1 MKQHI
6 TAIIPCFNEEK
17 SIKDI
22 VSKVKK
28 YCDNIIIIDDASS
41 DKSPEILESIKDD
54 SNINVSVFRNNKNK
68 GIGFSV
74 KRGLY
79 EALKLKTDIIIKI
92 DGDGQHLPEDIPI
105 FLDKINNENFD
116 FVKGNRF
123 LLKKNLKNMP
133 FKKLLGNLIVT
144 NLQKLI
150 SGNYFI
156 SDPNNG
162 FLAFKR
168 EIFDA
173 IDIEFLQNN
182 YFFENSLLISASA
195 HNFYIGEVGIDTIY
209 SDEKSSIPMIR
220 ASIKTL
226 PTFLKLL
233 FLKNII
239 SARYNLSINSIL
251 FFLFWPILLIN
262 LIYNL
267 ISLWVVLVFI
277 VVVYVMVDLLNY
289 FNNKKI

>member
-1 MKQHI
+1 M
-6 TAIIPCFNEEK
+6 
-17 SIKDI
+17 
-22 VSKVKK
+22 SKHNS
-28 YCDNIIIIDDASS
+28 YSS
-41 DKSPEILESIKDD
+41 
-54 SNINVSVFRNNKNK
+54 NNVFVFRNEKNK

-79 EALKLKTDIIIKI
+79 EALKIKSDIIIKI

-105 FLDKINNENFD
+105 FLEKINNENFD
-116 FVKGNRF
+116 FIKGNRF
-123 LLKKNLKNMP
+123 LIKKNLKNMP
-133 FKKLLGNLIVT
+133 LNKLLGNLIVT

-162 FLAFKR
+162 FLAFRR

-173 IDIEFLQNN
+173 IDIELLQDN

-209 SDEKSSIPMIR
+209 SDEKSSIPLVR
-220 ASIKTL
+220 AAVKTL

-233 FLKNII
+233 FLKNFI

-251 FFLFWPILLIN
+251 FFLFWPILIIN

-267 ISLWVVLVFI
+267 IYLWGVLIFI
-277 VVVYVMVDLLNY
+277 VVIYVMVDLLNY